1 MASLEQVI
9 AGNYCVGCGAC
20 AVAKRSPV
28 TMAFDE
34 EKRLQ
39 ARIGGAAPA
48 ALAKVCPFSGE
59 GANEDEIAAPLYA
72 ATATRDDA
80 IGWYI
85 GLYAGYAKTGGF
97 RKRGS
102 SGGLAGWVA
111 TRLLERGMIDG
122 VIHVRP
128 SDDDQRLFNYA
139 ISRSPEDIAAGSSSR
154 YYPVEMSEAVRVV
167 ADAPGRY
174 LFVGLPC
181 FVKAFRLLAQN
192 DERLQA
198 SRFITLGIVCGHLKS
213 TRFAD
218 TLAWEAGIAPGA
230 LKAINF
236 RVKLE
241 GLDASS
247 YGCRVSDGTR
257 TIVRRKRGS
266 AVGNWGLGF
275 FKYGACEMCDDVF
288 AETADIAVGDAWIR
302 PYADDA
308 EGNSLVV
315 TRLPE
320 VEALVAEGIADGSLQ
335 LDMLTPAQAVKSQA
349 SGVKYRRQGL
359 AYRVLMKARAGVWH
373 PPKRVRP
380 SDAGLSDSLKR
391 RYELRQEIAA
401 QSHGVF
407 KTALKRQS
415 LTPLRRQLAPLI
427 AEHERLSMGL
437 RKRIVEK
444 VKSALRPLYF
454 RLRPPRPL

>member
-1 MASLEQVI
+1 MASLNQVI
-9 AGNYCVGCGAC
+9 DGNYCVGCGAC
-20 AVAKRSPV
+20 AVAQASPV
-28 TMAFDE
+28 TIAFDDE
-34 EKRLQ
+34 MRLQ
-39 ARIGGAAPA
+39 AKIAGEAPRE
-48 ALAKVCPFSGE
+48 LAKVCPFSGE
-59 GANEDEIAAPLYA
+59 GADEDAIAAPLYG
-72 ATATRDDA
+72 ATAKRDEA
-80 IGWYI
+80 IGWYD
-85 GLYAGYAKTGGF
+85 GLYAGYATSGGF

-111 TRLLERGMIDG
+111 TRLIERGAIDG

-128 SDDDQRLFNYA
+128 AENDERLFRYA
-139 ISRSPEDIAAGSSSR
+139 ISRTADEIAAGSSSR
-154 YYPVEMSEAVRVV
+154 YYPVEMSEAVRL
-167 ADAPGRY
+167 AAETPGRY

-181 FVKAFRLLAQN
+181 FVKAFRLLVQN
-192 DERLQA
+192 DARLQR
-198 SRFITLGIVCGHLKS
+198 SEFITLGIVCGHLKS

-218 TLAWEAGIAPGA
+218 TLAWEAGIGPGD

-247 YGCRVSDGTR
+247 YGCRVSDGTQ

-288 AETADIAVGDAWIR
+288 AETADIAVGDAWIQ
-302 PYADDA
+302 PYSDDSH
-308 EGNSLVV
+308 GNSLVV
-315 TRLPE
+315 TRLPA
-320 VEALVAEGIADGSLQ
+320 VQALIADGIADGSLH
-335 LDMLTPAQAVKSQA
+335 LDTLTPEQAVKSQA
-349 SGVKYRRQGL
+349 SGVRYRRQGL
-359 AYRVLMKARAGVWH
+359 SYRMLLKDRAGVWH
-373 PPKRVRP
+373 PPKRVTA
-380 SDAGLSDSLKR
+380 SEAGLSDSLKR

-401 QSHGVF
+401 ESHAVF
-407 KTALKRQS
+407 KTALMRRS
-415 LTPLRRQLAPLI
+415 LVPLRKQLAPLI

-437 RKRIVEK
+437 RRRFIES